1 MAPNPRLKQ
10 RIIFLDFDGVLHP
23 PKAIAGAKPP
33 LTPKQILLGWPET
46 FKHLYLLA
54 NLLNGHE
61 DISVVVSSS
70 WRLFLSDTE
79 LLEILRPIE
88 NWYEGSIGQP
98 GLGREEA
105 IREFISIN
113 EISDFIILDDVPKF
127 FKDVWTNLIICPAEE
142 GISDDYVHSRLK
154 AWIDSKPQ
162 ARQVSH

>member
-33 LTPKQILLGWPET
+33 LTPKQILLGWPDT

-70 WRLFLSDTE
+70 WRLFLSDAE
-79 LLEILRPIE
+79 LLELLRPIE
-88 NWYEGSIGQP
+88 NWFEGSIGKP

-105 IREFISIN
+105 IREFISLNKIP
-113 EISDFIILDDVPKF
+113 DFIILDDVPAF
-127 FKDVWTNLIICPAEE
+127 FKDAWTNLIICPAEE
-142 GISDDYVHSRLK
+142 GISDDYVHSRVK
-154 AWIDSKPQ
+154 AWIENGP
-162 ARQVSH
+162 